1 MKKKTQAV
9 PPRAGFQGEFG
20 AFSQQAAEKLLG
32 EQAQTTPFPSFTAV
46 FDALQAGDLQYA
58 VIPME
63 NTLHGSVHEN
73 YDHLLR
79 YGCRILAE
87 TTIRINHNLMAPPG
101 VSFKQVRKVYSHP
114 VALNQCLDF
123 FREHPELEKAPHYDT
138 AGSARMIMA
147 EGKGESAAIA
157 SARAAE
163 IYGARILKRSIEDD
177 RQNFTRFFLL
187 GDERAEKPLPPTGKA
202 NEGRKPVAWKTSVV
216 FSVPNTPGSLFR
228 CMSAFALRD
237 LSLTK
242 VESRPLRGKPFD
254 YLFYLDFLG
263 RVGETATD
271 NAIRHLTELADM
283 LKVLGSYPRGD
294 V

>member
-1 MKKKTQAV
+1 MKVNRGTRHSK
-9 PPRAGFQGEFG
+9 AGFQGEFG

-32 EQAQTTPFPSFTAV
+32 ANVEAVPFPSFTAV
-46 FDALQAGDLQYA
+46 FDALQAGSIRYA

-73 YDHLLR
+73 YDNMLR
-79 YGCRILAE
+79 YSCRVLAE

-101 VSFKQVRKVYSHP
+101 VPFRKVRRVYSHP

-123 FREHPELEKAPHYDT
+123 FRAHPQLEKIPCYDT
-138 AGSARMIMA
+138 AGSARMVMSDPPA
-147 EGKGESAAIA
+147 DAAAIA

-163 IYGARILKRSIEDD
+163 IYGATILKRSIEDD
-177 RQNFTRFFLL
+177 RQNYTRFFLL
-187 GDERAEKPLPPTGKA
+187 GTADSKPPRPPEKGAE
-202 NEGRKPVAWKTSVV
+202 VVWKTSVV
-216 FSVPNTPGSLFR
+216 FSVANIPGSLFR

-237 LSLTK
+237 LSLSK

-263 RVGETATD
+263 KVGEQPVD
-271 NAIRHLTELADM
+271 NALRHLAELTDM
-283 LKVLGSYPRGD
+283 MKVFGSYPRGD
-294 V
+294 I